1 MDRRRPPP
9 RSLAPADRDPPAT
22 AWYLGMLLIA
32 VGRIDLD
39 DELGIS
45 SANGPGRSGNQ
56 VQVVIYPK
64 RVKPYESF
72 GPFLPWDGR
81 VLQKILPGLF
91 TLSINAVPLG
101 LNCAKIFPKYTR
113 TRGPIWNKKTLC
125 VGFHASLD

>member
-1 MDRRRPPP
+1 MVRFAVAQNARAKRSWPRKRPGIWEC
-9 RSLAPADRDPPAT
+9 R
-22 AWYLGMLLIA
+22 LIA

-39 DELGIS
+39 DELRIR

-72 GPFLPWDGR
+72 GPLLPWDGR

-101 LNCAKIFPKYTR
+101 LDCAKIFPKNTR
-113 TRGPIWNKKTLC
+113 TRGPFLSKKTFC
-125 VGFHASLD
+125 VGFHTSLD